1 MEAAIRELM
10 GAGTPPRFKFKD
22 TYASI
27 EFPSGYTIPAQAT
40 LEAKYDELLALEGG
54 IQKTVMEGD
63 LEVGTSNLFVDT
75 ETGNVGIGTTNP
87 AYTLDV
93 AGTAYLSN
101 IASTDYSKQFSQTY
115 DLDFDDITATDEE
128 LSLFQFEPTITNH
141 AIIQGEVDVDIL
153 SKRAQTYMHFQPQK
167 VKIKFSFSWDARA
180 TTGSWV
186 VRDIFVYRTKSSPI
200 GAQVLNYPVEVRY
213 KYKGDRSTDPDIP
226 PKVQVYLRYNGSN
239 FVAKINVKG
248 TYHSNYTDYG
258 LSFPSSIFTTD
269 GDTTDASVDT
279 MTTYD
284 IGTGKVGI
292 GTSSPNRQLQIYGD
306 SSNYF
311 SFSPTEADDTS
322 VDDKTNF
329 GATSMRKQ
337 MMMRLNNRTW
347 YWGIVNNASNCLG
360 LGADGGGGDD
370 PDIQCVFQNNGTF
383 WTKNIRTSGSVGIGT
398 TSPGSKLDIY
408 TGSTSTVGLSLDRFS
423 SGNYRTDIYQNSYGP
438 DFRVG
443 YGSYTPESILYL
455 KRLSNGS
462 KEVEINGNVGIGTTS
477 PNGNLH
483 IMSDLANASSQ
494 INPSAQLVLHSSL
507 AGLDDDGDIGASLV
521 FTQRWLDSSPNS
533 HGTMGSIHGFKDL
546 SAGNYGGGLLFKT
559 QPGSDTAPV
568 ERMRIDRD
576 GNVGI
581 GTASPDSRLVV
592 EVGGTNNTVRT
603 GLILRTPDSDIG
615 TGYNID
621 FHQST
626 TLVGRITS
634 LTEGGGSIGMAF
646 STYNGSTTERMRIA
660 SNGNVGIG
668 TASPLTNLD
677 INGDLRC
684 PSLEAQYTLSGGG
697 DVTWTGTYVKWSTR
711 VIALPVDPNYAAS
724 GHYNINCPTSG
735 TITYY
740 ANSGDT
746 TKTCTS
752 SGIPLG
758 DWDSLYYVITKGEL
772 SGSGSAP
779 INGNFIAVQYTNT
792 NIKPQTNWLFI
803 CGRNSDNSSLKWMP
817 GQQNLA
823 IGTTLSSSGG
833 YTYKQYT
840 LDEAAG
846 KSLSGAANN
855 ESITIAKKGLAF
867 VSFSALIRASATNGT
882 AGVGTTACYAS
893 LRKNS
898 TAVTEY
904 IGYRWAT
911 YGYTNDTDRWRALN
925 LTWSG
930 PVDTG
935 DVINFYVNTAENTIG
950 TNGSHFS
957 VLVI

>member
-1 MEAAIRELM
+1 MNGGNVLVANTVNMTVSDPIIELGSNNIGANDLGIIMTRPAANSNVALVYDESADILRM
-10 GAGTPPRFKFKD
+10 
-22 TYASI
+22 
-27 EFPSGYTIPAQAT
+27 GYTLNGANDSIVDLDSNA
-40 LEAKYDELLALEGG
+40 LAVSVQGALSAGSN
-54 IQKTVMEGD
+54 
-63 LEVGTSNLFVDT
+63 LEVGTANLFVDT
-75 ETGNVGIGTTNP
+75 STSRVGIGMSNPSHKLDVAGDINFTGSLLQNGSAFQGSKWSTSGSDIYRSSGNVGIGTTNP
-87 AYTLDV
+87 GYTLDV
-93 AGTAYLSN
+93 NGTAGLPIIARTTHSKELSENFYFVSGSSGTNSELLLEINTNSSADTDQSEYAGTIDLHIVAQRTQSN
-101 IASTDYSKQFSQTY
+101 YNVDCYNGQLHFVAGWNEQN
-115 DLDFDDITATDEE
+115 DFW
-128 LSLFQFEPTITNH
+128 Q
-141 AIIQGEVDVDIL
+141 IL
-153 SKRAQTYMHFQPQK
+153 EFNQEIKA
-167 VKIKFSFSWDARA
+167 VKIDGYK
-180 TTGSWV
+180 
-186 VRDIFVYRTKSSPI
+186 
-200 GAQVLNYPVEVRY
+200 VLTSIPTFRY
-213 KYKGDRSTDPDIP
+213 KYTDRKLQIYI
-226 PKVQVYLRYNGSN
+226 QYNYEMIGARHT
-239 FVAKINVKG
+239 FVAKVSGDNVNDITSSAGGSIMASGTDVECVKG
-248 TYHSNYTDYG
+248 VSY
-258 LSFPSSIFTTD
+258 
-269 GDTTDASVDT
+269 DT
-279 MTTYD
+279 
-284 IGTGKVGI
+284 G
-292 GTSSPNRQLQIYGD
+292 
-306 SSNYF
+306 
-311 SFSPTEADDTS
+311 
-322 VDDKTNF
+322 
-329 GATSMRKQ
+329 
-337 MMMRLNNRTW
+337 
-347 YWGIVNNASNCLG
+347 
-360 LGADGGGGDD
+360 
-370 PDIQCVFQNNGTF
+370 
-383 WTKNIRTSGSVGIGT
+383 
-398 TSPGSKLDIY
+398 
-408 TGSTSTVGLSLDRFS
+408 
-423 SGNYRTDIYQNSYGP
+423 
-438 DFRVG
+438 
-443 YGSYTPESILYL
+443 
-455 KRLSNGS
+455 
-462 KEVEINGNVGIGTTS
+462 GNVGIGTTNPVGKLDVLDGASNGTNIQQNAFFYLRNPANAATNYGAALVFENTDGAAGNRKGLGRVAALRENNAANYSSYLQFSPTVNGSEFEAMRITSAGNVGIGTAS

-576 GNVGI
+576 
-581 GTASPDSRLVV
+581 
-592 EVGGTNNTVRT
+592 
-603 GLILRTPDSDIG
+603 
-615 TGYNID
+615 
-621 FHQST
+621 
-626 TLVGRITS
+626 
-634 LTEGGGSIGMAF
+634 
-646 STYNGSTTERMRIA
+646 
-660 SNGNVGIG
+660 GNVGIG

>member
-1 MEAAIRELM
+1 MVINT
-10 GAGTPPRFKFKD
+10 G
-22 TYASI
+22 
-27 EFPSGYTIPAQAT
+27 
-40 LEAKYDELLALEGG
+40 
-54 IQKTVMEGD
+54 
-63 LEVGTSNLFVDT
+63 
-75 ETGNVGIGTTNP
+75 GNVGIGT
-87 AYTLDV
+87 A
-93 AGTAYLSN
+93 
-101 IASTDYSKQFSQTY
+101 
-115 DLDFDDITATDEE
+115 
-128 LSLFQFEPTITNH
+128 
-141 AIIQGEVDVDIL
+141 
-153 SKRAQTYMHFQPQK
+153 
-167 VKIKFSFSWDARA
+167 
-180 TTGSWV
+180 
-186 VRDIFVYRTKSSPI
+186 
-200 GAQVLNYPVEVRY
+200 
-213 KYKGDRSTDPDIP
+213 
-226 PKVQVYLRYNGSN
+226 
-239 FVAKINVKG
+239 
-248 TYHSNYTDYG
+248 
-258 LSFPSSIFTTD
+258 
-269 GDTTDASVDT
+269 
-279 MTTYD
+279 
-284 IGTGKVGI
+284 
-292 GTSSPNRQLQIYGD
+292 
-306 SSNYF
+306 
-311 SFSPTEADDTS
+311 
-322 VDDKTNF
+322 
-329 GATSMRKQ
+329 
-337 MMMRLNNRTW
+337 
-347 YWGIVNNASNCLG
+347 
-360 LGADGGGGDD
+360 
-370 PDIQCVFQNNGTF
+370 
-383 WTKNIRTSGSVGIGT
+383 
-398 TSPGSKLDIY
+398 SPGSKLDIY